1 MHMTR
6 DGDATLKKI
15 AAKSGVSVPTVSRVL
30 SGKGERYR
38 ISQTTID
45 HVNRIATELKYT
57 PNYLASSLRLK
68 RTLTLGLIIPD
79 ISNPFFSSLA
89 RSVEKAARRAGYS
102 IILCDSEETTKI
114 EVESFKLLES
124 RKVDGLI
131 VSPVGQESRHFLA
144 GNEPRVPMVLV
155 DRYFPELPIPYVTSD
170 SYRGAIEAVTNLIDN
185 NHRRIACIQGLH
197 DTSSNIDRVR
207 GYVDAHKNRGLEVD
221 ESLIVGDNFGEENGY
236 IEAKILMKRAQ
247 RPTAVF
253 CVGNLISLGVL
264 RAMAEEG
271 LSIPQ
276 DLSLISFDDHPYFS
290 FLSPPITTVA
300 QQNRELGRIAA
311 KLLLERIESPR
322 IHETGG
328 IFVPTKLLVRN
339 SVRRVDG
346 D

>member
-1 MHMTR
+1 MAR
-6 DGDATLKKI
+6 EGDTTLKEI

-30 SGKGERYR
+30 SGKGEQYR

-45 HVNRIATELKYT
+45 QVNRIAAELNYT
-57 PNYLASSLRLK
+57 PNYLASGLRLK
-68 RTLTLGLIIPD
+68 RTFTIGLIIPD

-89 RSVEKAARRAGYS
+89 RSIEKATRQGGYS

-114 EVESFKLLES
+114 EIESFKLLES

-131 VSPVGQESRHFLA
+131 VSPVGQESKHFLA

-155 DRYFPELPIPYVTSD
+155 DRYFPELPIPFVTSD
-170 SYRGAIEAVTNLIDN
+170 SYHGAISAVTNLIECG
-185 NHRRIACIQGLH
+185 HRRIACIQGLH
-197 DTSSNIDRVR
+197 HTSSNIDRVR
-207 GYVDAHKNRGLEVD
+207 GFVDAHKNKGLEVD

-236 IEAKILMKRAQ
+236 IEAKLLMRRAG

-264 RAMAEEG
+264 KALAEDG

-290 FLSPPITTVA
+290 FLTPPITTVA
-300 QQNRELGRIAA
+300 QQNKELGRIAT
-311 KLLLERIESPR
+311 KLLLERIESPSTR
-322 IHETGG
+322 ESEG

-339 SVRRVDG
+339 SVRRVAG

>member
-1 MHMTR
+1 MTR
-6 DGDATLKKI
+6 EGDATLKKI

-30 SGKGERYR
+30 SGKGEQYR
-38 ISQTTID
+38 ISRATID
-45 HVNRIATELKYT
+45 NVNRIATELDYS

-89 RSVEKAARRAGYS
+89 RSIEKATRQGGYS
-102 IILCDSEETTKI
+102 IILCDSEETTSI
-114 EVESFKLLES
+114 EIESFKLLES

-131 VSPVGQESRHFLA
+131 VSPVGQESRHFLSN
-144 GNEPRVPMVLV
+144 NEPRVPMVLV
-155 DRYFPELPIPYVTSD
+155 DRYFPELRIPFVTSD
-170 SYRGAIEAVTNLIDN
+170 SYRGALEAVAYLIEN
-185 NHRRIACIQGLH
+185 GHRRIACIQGLH
-197 DTSSNIDRVR
+197 NTSSNIDRVR

-221 ESLIVGDNFGEENGY
+221 ETMIVGDNFGEENGY

-264 RAMAEEG
+264 RAMAEER
-271 LSIPQ
+271 LSIPR

-300 QQNRELGRIAA
+300 QQNKELGSIAA
-311 KLLLERIESPR
+311 KLLLERIEVPHA
-322 IHETGG
+322 HESGG
-328 IFVPTKLLVRN
+328 IFVPTKLLVRD
-339 SVRRVDG
+339 SVRRIDG
-346 D
+346 N

>member
-1 MHMTR
+1 MSR
-6 DGDATLKKI
+6 EGDPTLKKI
-15 AAKSGVSVPTVSRVL
+15 AAESGVSVPTVSRVL

-38 ISQTTID
+38 ISQTTIEL
-45 HVNRIATELKYT
+45 VNRIAKELNYT
-57 PNYLASSLRLK
+57 PNFLASSLRLK
-68 RTLTLGLIIPD
+68 RTFTLGLIIPD

-89 RSVEKAARRAGYS
+89 RSVEKATRRGGYS

-114 EVESFKLLES
+114 EIESFKLLES

-155 DRYFPELPIPYVTSD
+155 DRYFPELNIPFVTSD
-170 SYRGAIEAVTNLIDN
+170 SYHGAFDAVTHLIDN
-185 NHRRIACIQGLH
+185 GHRRIACIQGLH

-207 GYVDAHKNRGLEVD
+207 GYVDAHNKRFLEVD

-236 IEAKILMKRAQ
+236 IEAKLLIRRAQ
-247 RPTAVF
+247 RPTAIF

-264 RAMAEEG
+264 RALAEEG

-276 DLSLISFDDHPYFS
+276 DISLISFDDHPYFS

-300 QQNRELGRIAA
+300 QQNKELGRIAA
-311 KLLLERIESPR
+311 KLLLERIESPDN
-322 IHETGG
+322 HESGG
-328 IFVPTKLLVRN
+328 IFVPTKLLIRD
-339 SVRRVDG
+339 SVRSLHGV
-346 D
+346 

>member
-1 MHMTR
+1 
-6 DGDATLKKI
+6 
-15 AAKSGVSVPTVSRVL
+15 
-30 SGKGERYR
+30 
-38 ISQTTID
+38 
-45 HVNRIATELKYT
+45 
-57 PNYLASSLRLK
+57 
-68 RTLTLGLIIPD
+68 
-79 ISNPFFSSLA
+79 
-89 RSVEKAARRAGYS
+89 
-102 IILCDSEETTKI
+102 
-114 EVESFKLLES
+114 
-124 RKVDGLI
+124 
-131 VSPVGQESRHFLA
+131 
-144 GNEPRVPMVLV
+144 MVLV
-155 DRYFPELPIPYVTSD
+155 RYFPELPIPYVTSD
-170 SYRGAIEAVTNLIDN
+170 SYHGAIEAVTNLIDN

>member
-1 MHMTR
+1 MTR
-6 DGDATLKKI
+6 EGAATLKKI
-15 AAKSGVSVPTVSRVL
+15 AARSGVSVPTVSRVL
-30 SGKGERYR
+30 SGKGEQYR
-38 ISQTTID
+38 ISRSTIN
-45 HVNRIATELKYT
+45 HVNRIATELNYS
-57 PNYLASSLRLK
+57 PNFLASSLRLK
-68 RTLTLGLIIPD
+68 RTFTLGLIIPD
-79 ISNPFFSSLA
+79 ISNSFFSSLA
-89 RSVEKAARRAGYS
+89 RSVEKATRSGGYS

-114 EVESFKLLES
+114 EIESFKLLES

-144 GNEPRVPMVLV
+144 ANEPSVPMVLV

-170 SYRGAIEAVTNLIDN
+170 NYHGAIDAVTHLLDN
-185 NHRRIACIQGLH
+185 GHRRIACIQGLH

-207 GYVDAHKNRGLEVD
+207 GYVDAHKDRGLEVD

-236 IEAKILMKRAQ
+236 IEAKLLIKRAQ

-264 RAMAEEG
+264 RALAEER

-300 QQNRELGRIAA
+300 QQNKELGRIAA
-311 KLLLERIESPR
+311 KLLLERIESPGT
-322 IHETGG
+322 HELGG
-328 IFVPTKLLVRN
+328 ISVPTKLLIRSSVRN
-339 SVRRVDG
+339 LHG